1 MDWDHMAIFEPI
13 IVARGMES
21 SDWPG
26 LDHVLMLGSRDSV
39 TFTSSWLEV
48 AEEWFAE
55 NWVHNGR
62 TNGGRQTQH
71 PCLLTQ
77 HLVGGVNLVGS
88 EWGSEWLCLPQRRNG
103 LPERHI
109 QMIPK

>member
-1 MDWDHMAIFEPI
+1 MAIFEPI

-48 AEEWFAE
+48 AEE
-55 NWVHNGR
+55 
-62 TNGGRQTQH
+62 
-71 PCLLTQ
+71 
-77 HLVGGVNLVGS
+77 
-88 EWGSEWLCLPQRRNG
+88 
-103 LPERHI
+103 
-109 QMIPK
+109 